1 MLSNIAAGSSRQL
14 TELLVTPSLVPSVL
28 TQLASSAEW
37 DVRKEAAWVVSNAI
51 SGGSPLQVM
60 TLVGAGLLRP
70 LCDLLEVSEV
80 RMLLLAMD
88 AIEVLI
94 KKSKDTSTA
103 LATASLISAIEECEG
118 VDRLEKLQEHESTQV
133 YSKAVAL
140 LENYFG
146 GEEEVDSE
154 NLAPLGTATGFVFGN
169 INSSAVSKTF
179 KAGFDFSSVSSTGL
193 RANGVH

>member
-179 KAGFDFSSVSSTGL
+179 KAGFDFSSVPSTGL
-193 RANGVH
+193 RANGMH